1 RRVQP
6 SDRCG
11 TPASPE
17 GSDGPFSY
25 SSERA
30 NGKHTR
36 RVLLVADVS
45 VHRDSLVEQL
55 DREPGILVVGA
66 TSDHV
71 QSVAEYWNL
80 SPDLVLLDVAAEERV
95 PAIGALVAAIPEVK
109 VVAFAVP
116 ETESDII
123 ACAEAGVAACVT
135 REASFDELVATIER
149 VGSGESLCSPQGAAL
164 LLRRV
169 RAPRRWRRGGAPLLA
184 PGAAGPAGGRP
195 RAGRRAPGRAGRVA
209 DEPRAGDPRSHRRRA
224 LEQAD
229 RSTPLHRG
237 ADREEPRPQSPRE
250 APSPQQ
256 TRGRRTASETGA
268 GFRALSSCRGP
279 GELVPSDPEI

>member
-1 RRVQP
+1 MEFSLVRQLVYREKEGARGVQP

-11 TPASPE
+11 TPAEGPE
-17 GSDGPFSY
+17 RPLSY
-25 SSERA
+25 SSERV

-55 DREPGILVVGA
+55 DREPGIRVVGA
-66 TSDHV
+66 TSDPV
-71 QSVAEYWNL
+71 QSVAECWNL

-95 PAIGALVAAIPEVK
+95 AAIAALVDAIPDVR

-116 ETESDII
+116 ETESDIV

-149 VGSGESLCSPQGAAL
+149 VGSGESLCSPQVAAV

-169 RAPRRWRRGGAPLLA
+169 ATLAAERSGEPAASLTTREREILDLIDEGLSNKQIAQRLCVEVPTVKNHVHNLLA
-184 PGAAGPAGGRP
+184 KLDVHSRYEAAALIRERAGPFS
-195 RAGRRAPGRAGRVA
+195 
-209 DEPRAGDPRSHRRRA
+209 RSSEA
-224 LEQAD
+224 L
-229 RSTPLHRG
+229 
-237 ADREEPRPQSPRE
+237 
-250 APSPQQ
+250 
-256 TRGRRTASETGA
+256 RT
-268 GFRALSSCRGP
+268 
-279 GELVPSDPEI
+279 

>member
-1 RRVQP
+1 MQP

-11 TPASPE
+11 TPASAETPE
-17 GSDGPFSY
+17 RPLSS

-30 NGKHTR
+30 NGKYTH

-45 VHRDSLVEQL
+45 LHRNSLVEQL

-66 TSDHV
+66 TSDPL
-71 QSVAEYWNL
+71 QSVAEYWSL

-95 PAIGALVAAIPEVK
+95 PAIGALVAAIPGVR

-135 REASFDELVATIER
+135 RDASFDELVATIER
-149 VGSGESLCSPQGAAL
+149 VGSGESLCSPQVAAV

-169 RAPRRWRRGGAPLLA
+169 ATLAAERSGDPAASLTTREREILELIDEGLSNKQIAQRLCIEVPTVKNHVHNLLEKLDVRSRHE
-184 PGAAGPAGGRP
+184 AAALTRE
-195 RAGRRAPGRAGRVA
+195 RAGATS
-209 DEPRAGDPRSHRRRA
+209 RSAEA
-224 LEQAD
+224 L
-229 RSTPLHRG
+229 R
-237 ADREEPRPQSPRE
+237 
-250 APSPQQ
+250 
-256 TRGRRTASETGA
+256 
-268 GFRALSSCRGP
+268 F
-279 GELVPSDPEI
+279 

>member
-1 RRVQP
+1 VYREKEGARRMQP

-17 GSDGPFSY
+17 RPERPFSY
-25 SSERA
+25 SSERV

-66 TSDHV
+66 TSDPA
-71 QSVAEYWNL
+71 QSVAEFWNL
-80 SPDLVLLDVAAEERV
+80 TPDLVLLDVAAEERV
-95 PAIGALVAAIPEVK
+95 PAIGVLVAAIPEVK

-116 ETESDII
+116 EIESDII

-149 VGSGESLCSPQGAAL
+149 VGSGESLCSPQVAAV

-169 RAPRRWRRGGAPLLA
+169 ATLAAARSGEPAASLTSREREILDLIAEGLSNKQIAQLLCIEVPTVKNHVHNLLEKLDVHSRHEAAALLRAR
-184 PGAAGPAGGRP
+184 
-195 RAGRRAPGRAGRVA
+195 
-209 DEPRAGDPRSHRRRA
+209 
-224 LEQAD
+224 
-229 RSTPLHRG
+229 
-237 ADREEPRPQSPRE
+237 QSPAAFSVE
-250 APSPQQ
+250 AV
-256 TRGRRTASETGA
+256 GN
-268 GFRALSSCRGP
+268 
-279 GELVPSDPEI
+279 

>member
-1 RRVQP
+1 VYREKEGGQGRMQP

-11 TPASPE
+11 TPASAEGPE
-17 GSDGPFSY
+17 RPLSY

-36 RVLLVADVS
+36 RVLLVSDVS
-45 VHRDSLVEQL
+45 VHRDSLMEQL

-66 TSDHV
+66 TSDLV
-71 QSVAEYWNL
+71 QGVAEYWNL

-95 PAIGALVAAIPEVK
+95 PAIGALVAAVPDVR

-116 ETESDII
+116 ETEGDII

-149 VGSGESLCSPQGAAL
+149 VGSGESLCSPQVAAV

-169 RAPRRWRRGGAPLLA
+169 ATLA
-184 PGAAGPAGGRP
+184 AARS
-195 RAGRRAPGRAGRVA
+195 
-209 DEPRAGDPRSHRRRA
+209 DEPAASLTSREREILDLIAEGLSNKQIAQVLCIEVPTVKNHVHNLLEKLEVHSRHEAAA
-224 LEQAD
+224 LLRTD
-229 RSTPLHRG
+229 
-237 ADREEPRPQSPRE
+237 QSPVLSPVE
-250 APSPQQ
+250 AV
-256 TRGRRTASETGA
+256 GN
-268 GFRALSSCRGP
+268 
-279 GELVPSDPEI
+279 

>member
-1 RRVQP
+1 MEP

-11 TPASPE
+11 TPNSP
-17 GSDGPFSY
+17 GGPDGLFSY
-25 SSERA
+25 SSERG

-55 DREPGILVVGA
+55 EREPGILVVGA
-66 TSDHV
+66 TADPV
-71 QSVAEYWNL
+71 QGVAEYRNL

-95 PAIGALVAAIPEVK
+95 PAIGALVAAVPDVR

-116 ETESDII
+116 ETEGDII

-149 VGSGESLCSPQGAAL
+149 VGSGESLCSPQVAAV

-169 RAPRRWRRGGAPLLA
+169 ATLA
-184 PGAAGPAGGRP
+184 AARL
-195 RAGRRAPGRAGRVA
+195 
-209 DEPRAGDPRSHRRRA
+209 DEPAASLTSREREILDLIAEGLSNKQIAQVLCIEVPTVKNHVHNLLEKLGVHSRHEAAA
-224 LEQAD
+224 LLRTD
-229 RSTPLHRG
+229 
-237 ADREEPRPQSPRE
+237 QSPVLSPVE
-250 APSPQQ
+250 AV
-256 TRGRRTASETGA
+256 GN
-268 GFRALSSCRGP
+268 
-279 GELVPSDPEI
+279 

>member
-1 RRVQP
+1 MEFSLPRQFDLPREGGARRVQP

-11 TPASPE
+11 SPASPE
-17 GSDGPFSY
+17 RSEGLFSY

-45 VHRDSLVEQL
+45 VHRDSLVDQL
-55 DREPGILVVGA
+55 DREPGIRVVGA
-66 TSDHV
+66 TSDPV
-71 QSVAEYWNL
+71 QSVAEFWNL

-95 PAIGALVAAIPEVK
+95 PAIGALVAAIPGVK

-135 REASFDELVATIER
+135 REASFAELVATIER
-149 VGSGESLCSPQGAAL
+149 VGSGESLCSPQVAAV

-169 RAPRRWRRGGAPLLA
+169 AKLAAERAGEPAASLTTREREILELIDEGLSNKQIAQRLCVEVPTVKNHVHNLLA
-184 PGAAGPAGGRP
+184 KLDVHSRYEAAALIRERRPFSSSSEARP
-195 RAGRRAPGRAGRVA
+195 R
-209 DEPRAGDPRSHRRRA
+209 
-224 LEQAD
+224 
-229 RSTPLHRG
+229 T
-237 ADREEPRPQSPRE
+237 
-250 APSPQQ
+250 
-256 TRGRRTASETGA
+256 
-268 GFRALSSCRGP
+268 
-279 GELVPSDPEI
+279 